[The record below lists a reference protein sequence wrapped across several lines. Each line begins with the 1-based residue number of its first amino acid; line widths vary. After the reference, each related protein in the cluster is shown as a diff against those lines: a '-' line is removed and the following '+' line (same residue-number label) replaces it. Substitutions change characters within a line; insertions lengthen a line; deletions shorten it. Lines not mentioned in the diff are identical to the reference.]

1 MMDQEKYYF
10 KRSSHDLEIGNY
22 FDDLDEDELA
32 VLRQLA
38 RELDYEE
45 IAYKFDL
52 DEEVVEQIGENLLQK
67 LIPVA
72 HLMSSKPL
80 KDTGVVTAEVKNL
93 IIEAFNYEMDFRKE
107 RGEYIRRK
115 GLSHVPV

>member
-1 MMDQEKYYF
+1 MMNQEKYYF
-10 KRSSHDLEIGNY
+10 NRSSYDLEIGKY
-22 FDDLDEDELA
+22 FDDLEEDESEILK
-32 VLRQLA
+32 QLA

-45 IAYKFDL
+45 IADKLDL
-52 DEEVVEQIGENLLQK
+52 DEDVVEQIGESLLTK

-80 KDTGVVTAEVKNL
+80 KDTGIVTIEIKSL
-93 IIEAFNYEMDFRKE
+93 IIEAFNSEMDFRKE